1 MGYTSREIVANA
13 LDGNQTTGIAS
24 WRAHYLELHDLLL
37 TSGWVQT
44 ADTGQLDIAS
54 VVAMP
59 GRDVYVGY
67 RMYEIDD
74 DLSAA
79 GYKIYMKLEFGG
91 YSETAYELFHNQ
103 TTATGSIKTS
113 FGMKTDGSGGLLSQ
127 SMAPLAPAPIMRHPA
142 SVAASST
149 NTLGFTRPVLSYS
162 YCCKNDDL
170 GFFGLIF
177 ACNQRGLVSQTL
189 SQFNGSSLSIFLQRT
204 LDDSGVPTGE
214 GFTVYA
220 PRTVAQ
226 QSRWPNYM
234 ISTTAH
240 NLTCGYSYS
249 SNAIQSTFYSSP
261 RPAGLDGEPISGQI
275 QIGPA
280 YSYVDASLKFNPNL
294 VTYRSADITEGS
306 QFEVEVAPGD
316 FRNFIALGPGTGQC
330 PDQFGPQNSFAM
342 LYE

>member
-13 LDGNQTTGIAS
+13 LDASQNTGIAS
-24 WRAHYLELHDLLL
+24 WRTHYLELHDLLL
-37 TSGWVQT
+37 ASGWIQT
-44 ADTGQLDIAS
+44 ADTGQLDIAA

-59 GRDVYVGY
+59 SKNVYVGY

-91 YSETAYELFHNQ
+91 FSETAYSQFHNQ
-103 TTATGSIKTS
+103 ATATGSIKSS
-113 FGMKTDGSGGLLSQ
+113 FGMKTDGAGELLSQ
-127 SMAPLAPAPIMRHPA
+127 SMAALTPAPIMRHPA
-142 SVAASST
+142 SELSVSNNNLS
-149 NTLGFTRPVLSYS
+149 FTRPSSYS

-170 GFFGLIF
+170 GFFGLMF
-177 ACNQRGLVSQTL
+177 ACNHRGWTSET
-189 SQFNGSSLSIFLQRT
+189 SAWFNGASLSIFLQRT
-204 LDDSGVPTGE
+204 LDDSGVPTGD
-214 GFTVYA
+214 GFTVYV
-220 PRTVAQ
+220 PRTAASN
-226 QSRWPNYM
+226 SRWPLT
-234 ISTTAH
+234 IGPSTAH
-240 NLTCGYSYS
+240 NVTCGYSYS
-249 SNAIQSTFYSSP
+249 SNTIQTTFYSSP
-261 RPAGLDGEPISGQI
+261 RPAGLDGAPISGRI

-294 VTYRSADITEGS
+294 VTYRTADMTEGS

>member
-13 LDGNQTTGIAS
+13 LDANQTTGIES

-37 TSGWVQT
+37 TSGWIQT

-59 GRDVYVGY
+59 SKDVYVGY

-91 YSETAYELFHNQ
+91 YSETSNTNFHLGS
-103 TTATGSIKTS
+103 TGSIKTS
-113 FGMKTDGSGGLLSQ
+113 FGMKTDGAGGLLSQ
-127 SMAPLAPAPIMRHPA
+127 SMAPLTLAPLMRHPA
-142 SVAASST
+142 SFSGANSNLS
-149 NTLGFTRPVLSYS
+149 FTRPSLSYS
-162 YCCKNDDL
+162 YCCKNDEL

-177 ACNQRGLVSQTL
+177 ACNQRGWASIF
-189 SQFNGSSLSIFLQRT
+189 SSRFNAASLSVFLQRT
-204 LDDSGVPTGE
+204 LDDSGVPTGD
-214 GFTVYA
+214 GFTVYV
-220 PRTVAQ
+220 PRTVASD
-226 QSRWPNYM
+226 SRWPLTM
-234 ISTTAH
+234 VSSIAH
-240 NLTCGYSYS
+240 NITCGYSYS
-249 SNAIQSTFYSSP
+249 LNAIQSTFYSSP
-261 RPAGLDGEPISGQI
+261 RPAGLDGEPISGRI
-275 QIGPA
+275 QIGPT

-294 VTYRSADITEGS
+294 VTYRTADITEGS

>member
-13 LDGNQTTGIAS
+13 LDGNQTSSIAS

-37 TSGWVQT
+37 ASGWVQT
-44 ADTGQLDIAS
+44 DDSGQLDIAS

-91 YSETAYELFHNQ
+91 YSETSNTSQHN
-103 TTATGSIKTS
+103 TTSATGSIKTS
-113 FGMKTDGSGGLLSQ
+113 FGMKTDGAGGLLSQ
-127 SMAPLAPAPIMRHPA
+127 SMAPLTPAPIMRHPA
-142 SVAASST
+142 SLLSEFNNNIS
-149 NTLGFTRPVLSYS
+149 FSRPVLSYS

-170 GFFGLIF
+170 GFFGLMF
-177 ACNQRGLVSQTL
+177 ACNQRGWASQ
-189 SQFNGSSLSIFLQRT
+189 SSSRFNAASLSVILQRT
-204 LDDSGVPTGE
+204 LDDSGVPTGD
-214 GFTVYA
+214 GFTVYV
-220 PRTVAQ
+220 PRTVASD
-226 QSRWPNYM
+226 SRWPLTM
-234 ISTTAH
+234 VSSTAH
-240 NLTCGYSYS
+240 NITCGYSYS
-249 SNAIQSTFYSSP
+249 SNTIQSTFYSSP
-261 RPAGLDGEPISGQI
+261 RPAGLNGEPISGRI
-275 QIGPA
+275 QIGPT

-294 VTYRSADITEGS
+294 VTYRTADITEGS